1 MDPAL
6 LSDIL
11 GLPEK
16 LTLRPVMLA
25 GYSLKLWGQYPALL
39 DGPPGAVVVGI
50 VYNVEHENQAE
61 RLAEYETQAYRPT
74 PCLIRFTD
82 GEEPEQV
89 TGTAFKYVG
98 NPADISEGDFDLGV
112 WLKRMGRVG

>member
-1 MDPAL
+1 
-6 LSDIL
+6 
-11 GLPEK
+11 
-16 LTLRPVMLA
+16 
-25 GYSLKLWGQYPALL
+25 LL
-39 DGPPGAVVVGI
+39 DGPPGAVVVGM
-50 VYNVEHENQAE
+50 VYDVEHENQAE

-89 TGTAFKYVG
+89 TGTTFKYVD

-112 WLKRMGRVG
+112 WLKRMGRAG